1 MEQEQHIVS
10 ILSIQDV
17 THDVRAYRLEKPAG
31 YRFVPGQATDVAINK
46 DGWREEKHPFTFTS
60 LNEYPYL
67 EFTIKSYLDHHG
79 VTNELYT
86 LRAGDQLIL
95 HDVWG
100 AIAYKSPG
108 YFIAG
113 GAGITPFVAILRQLH
128 KDKAM
133 GQNQLFFSNKT
144 PGDIIYHEELDS
156 ILGQNV
162 HYVLTKED
170 NPSYLKGPVDKTF
183 LQREIEDF
191 SRPFYV
197 CGPDQ
202 MVKDLTQILG
212 ELGAK
217 PDSVVFEK

>member
-1 MEQEQHIVS
+1 MEQHIVS
-10 ILSIQDV
+10 ILSIQNV

-31 YRFVPGQATDVAINK
+31 YRFTPGQATDVAINK
-46 DGWREEKHPFTFTS
+46 DGWREEKHPFTFTG

-86 LRAGDQLIL
+86 LKPGDQLIL

-100 AIAYKSPG
+100 AIAYKSAG

-113 GAGITPFVAILRQLH
+113 GAGITPFIAILRQLH
-128 KDKAM
+128 KDKAI

-144 PGDIIYHEELDS
+144 PGDIIYREELDG

-162 HYVLTKED
+162 HHILTKES
-170 NPSYLKGPVDKTF
+170 NPSYLKGPIDKTF
-183 LQREIEDF
+183 LLREIKDF

-202 MVKDLTQILG
+202 MVKDLTRILG